1 MSVRV
6 MVVDDTD
13 HVRTMLTEMLTLGGF
28 DVVASCAGADE
39 AIARVD
45 AANPQVVIMDLRM
58 PDRDG
63 LECTRELKARR
74 PGQAVILYTAY
85 LDDDTESSARDAGV
99 ALCVA
104 KAGGLSELEREVSRL
119 ALEMVQG
126 QDHAGDA

>member
-28 DVVASCAGADE
+28 DVVASCASADE
-39 AIARVD
+39 AIDRVD
-45 AANPQVVIMDLRM
+45 AADPQVVIMDLRM

-63 LECTRELKARR
+63 LECTREIKARR

-85 LDDDTESSARDAGV
+85 LDAGTEAVAREAGV
-99 ALCVA
+99 ALCLA
-104 KAGGLSELEREVSRL
+104 KVGGLPELEREVSRL
-119 ALEMVQG
+119 ALEMVEATDRPDG
-126 QDHAGDA
+126 S